1 MKEALMHLEPAS
13 LHAAVT
19 AVHAFLGA
27 VDLKDPIKQELGT
40 PLFDAGR
47 VLVPA
52 GIIYFIVNHMFRHG
66 GEGARTIIAEG
77 ALAGGGAM
85 AMLEVVRKLGG
96 F

>member
-1 MKEALMHLEPAS
+1 MLHLDPAVVTAAIHS
-13 LHAAVT
+13 VGAIRAAVDIAT
-19 AVHAFLGA
+19 
-27 VDLKDPIKQELGT
+27 PIKTELAS

-52 GIIYFIVNHMFRHG
+52 GVIYFVVNHMFRHG

-85 AMLEVVRKLGG
+85 AMLEVVRHLGS

>member
-1 MKEALMHLEPAS
+1 MHVDVFLAQALAHGLDGF
-13 LHAAVT
+13 LAAVN
-19 AVHAFLGA
+19 
-27 VDLKDPIKQELGT
+27 LKDPIKQELAA
-40 PLFDAGR
+40 PMFDAGR

-52 GIIYFIVNHMFRHG
+52 GIIYFVVHHMFRHG

-85 AMLEVVRKLGG
+85 AMLEVVRRLGG

>member
-1 MKEALMHLEPAS
+1 MHLEPAIIHGASQALGS
-13 LHAAVT
+13 LLA
-19 AVHAFLGA
+19 A

-52 GIIYFIVNHMFRHG
+52 GIIYFVVHHMFRHG